1 MFTSSPL
8 VLLYMQ
14 THGDCIFQFPVSQ
27 RYTNVYGL
35 IHGFS
40 SPGFLSILMLHSACT
55 LLLFEEVL
63 LCSPA
68 ATAAAAVTA
77 AAAAASRLELSYEEQ
92 ALHNH

>member
-1 MFTSSPL
+1 MAIVYSNFQSVSVIQTYTD
-8 VLLYMQ
+8 LYM
-14 THGDCIFQFPVSQ
+14 GFP
-27 RYTNVYGL
+27 
-35 IHGFS
+35 
-40 SPGFLSILMLHSACT
+40 SPRFLSILMLHSACT

-77 AAAAASRLELSYEEQ
+77 AAAAVSRLELSYEEQ